1 MALLAAMEYSMGGTS
16 KGGPWKKW
24 KKHMQHHVTLKGHV
38 DLLGYFQMTSTDV
51 FLTPATSIGEHR
63 PSDFST
69 SWIVSWKDG
78 HENHIPKQN
87 EECRSWL
94 S

>member
-1 MALLAAMEYSMGGTS
+1 MALLAAMEYSMGELQ
-16 KGGPWKKW
+16 KGVHGKSG
-24 KKHMQHHVTLKGHV
+24 KKHMQHHATLKGHV

-69 SWIVSWKDG
+69 SWIVS
-78 HENHIPKQN
+78 
-87 EECRSWL
+87 
-94 S
+94 